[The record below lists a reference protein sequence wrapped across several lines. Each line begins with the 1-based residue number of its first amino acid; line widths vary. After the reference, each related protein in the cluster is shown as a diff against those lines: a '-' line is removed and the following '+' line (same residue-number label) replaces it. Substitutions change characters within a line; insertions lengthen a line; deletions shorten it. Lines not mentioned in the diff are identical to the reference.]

1 MSLSGSLQTK
11 KGMYYAVV
19 NLYDAE
25 GRRKPRWV
33 STGIPVL
40 GNNKREA
47 NAALRRILDT
57 YESGGVI
64 AAEGV
69 LFSEYIKQWLETIK
83 PDIDQVTWEGYSSYA
98 AIHVIPYFEARKLK
112 VNAVTVK
119 HIEDYYAEKRK
130 NGRVDGKGG
139 LSPTTIKLHSVVIK
153 GTLNYAL
160 KNNLIPYNPADRARL
175 PKRDTR
181 FVGKFYTIEQGKELL
196 RAAEGTSIESV
207 VLLALYYGFRR
218 SEVCGLKWSAVD
230 FQNDT
235 ITVSH
240 TVVKLAQSRIEKD
253 RTKNKASNRTLPLL
267 ANVKEYLLSLEAQQA
282 RDKGTFGNAY
292 HDTDYICRWPDGR
305 PLEPDYVT
313 RKFSQVIVQ
322 AEMPPIRFHDLRH
335 TTASIL
341 LSLGFSIKDIGD
353 WLGHSDYSTTANIYA
368 HLDLSRKKDIAGK
381 LNKSLER
388 KR

>member
-47 NAALRRILDT
+47 NATLRRILDT

-83 PDIDQVTWEGYSSYA
+83 PGIDQVTWKGYSSYA
-98 AIHVIPYFEARKLK
+98 NLHVIPYFE

-160 KNNLIPYNPADRARL
+160 KNNLIPYNPADRAWL

-218 SEVCGLKWSAVD
+218 SEVCGLKWNAVD

-253 RTKNKASNRTLPLL
+253 RTKTRQATAPCRCLPMLRSICWSLRHNRPETWPPSAVNTMIPTTSAAGLTGG
-267 ANVKEYLLSLEAQQA
+267 LLS
-282 RDKGTFGNAY
+282 
-292 HDTDYICRWPDGR
+292 
-305 PLEPDYVT
+305 
-313 RKFSQVIVQ
+313 
-322 AEMPPIRFHDLRH
+322 PIM
-335 TTASIL
+335 
-341 LSLGFSIKDIGD
+341 
-353 WLGHSDYSTTANIYA
+353 
-368 HLDLSRKKDIAGK
+368 
-381 LNKSLER
+381 
-388 KR
+388 